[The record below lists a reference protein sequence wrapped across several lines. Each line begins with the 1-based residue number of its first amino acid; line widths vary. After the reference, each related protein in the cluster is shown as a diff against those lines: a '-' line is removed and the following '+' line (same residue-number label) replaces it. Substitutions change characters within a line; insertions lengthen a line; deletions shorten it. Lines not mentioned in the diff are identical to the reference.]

1 MNDVDALADVRQ
13 LKFMRGDYV
22 EDAGIPNNLR
32 ELMEWLN
39 DELAYSIIR
48 RPQTVHNKSCTGSV
62 HKLLSHLI

>member
-32 ELMEWLN
+32 ELMVE
-39 DELAYSIIR
+39 
-48 RPQTVHNKSCTGSV
+48 
-62 HKLLSHLI
+62 